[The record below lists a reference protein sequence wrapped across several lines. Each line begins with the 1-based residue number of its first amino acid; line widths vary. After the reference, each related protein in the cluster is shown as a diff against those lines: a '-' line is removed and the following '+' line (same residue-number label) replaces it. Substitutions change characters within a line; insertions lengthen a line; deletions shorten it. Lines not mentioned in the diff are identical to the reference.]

1 MNKNELQALR
11 RPFVRELF
19 RGNRFNLAMTVL
31 AAVLFAVA
39 ELVVSWLLKEI
50 ADLIAGGGAYDFRT
64 LLLIA
69 GGAFLLFGLAWALD
83 RAFLSEFQAR
93 AMKQYREY
101 VFGRLMQKG
110 IQAFSGENTS
120 LYISALSNDVNTIE
134 QDFVA
139 KLQGT
144 IQVGIAFAGALGL
157 MLWYSPLLT
166 LIAIGFSLLPIAV
179 SLVLGDRAARA
190 EKNVSDR
197 KESYTGIL
205 KDALTG
211 FPVIKSFK
219 AEKSIIRVHDRGS
232 ESVAEASRKRTRVNV
247 TVGYSSGM
255 AGAVLQFGVF
265 FVAAALALSGRGI
278 TAGTAI
284 VFVQLLNYVLGPIQ
298 AFPVFFAGMKSSF
311 GLIDKLAEAL
321 RKNVPDE
328 GEPIAPAL
336 ASGISVRD
344 LRFAYE
350 EGKPVLNGIDMELGA
365 GGCYA
370 LVGGSGCGKS
380 TILNLLMASSRD
392 YRGEILYDEKEL
404 KTVSAS
410 SLYDLVSI
418 IQQNVFVFNSTIR
431 DNITMF
437 SDFPEEEIERA
448 IRLSGL
454 AGLVREKGGDYL
466 CGENGSGLSGGER
479 QRISIARAL
488 LRKTPVLFVD
498 EATASLDAK
507 TSFEV
512 LDAILKLDG
521 YTRVIVTHDLDESIL
536 SRCTGLIA
544 LKNGTVAER
553 GSFAELMDRKGYFY
567 SLYTVA
573 QGEAREQG

>member
-1 MNKNELQALR
+1 MNKKELQALR
-11 RPFVRELF
+11 RPFIKELF
-19 RGNRFNLAMTVL
+19 RNNRFNLTMTVL
-31 AAVLFAVA
+31 AALLAAVA
-39 ELVVSWLLKEI
+39 ELVISWLIKEV
-50 ADLIAGGGAYDFRT
+50 ADLISGDSAFSFGM

-69 GGAFLLFGLAWALD
+69 GGGFALFGLAWLID
-83 RAFLSEFQAR
+83 RTFLSEFRAK

-101 VFGRLMQKG
+101 VFDRLMEKG

-134 QDFVA
+134 QDFIG
-139 KLQGT
+139 KLQST
-144 IQVGIAFAGALGL
+144 IQVGIAFVGALGL

-166 LIAIGFSLLPIAV
+166 LIAIGFSLLPILV
-179 SLVLGDRAARA
+179 SIVLGDKAAKA
-190 EKNVSDR
+190 EKNVSDQ

-205 KDALTG
+205 KDALAG

-219 AEKSIIRVHDRGS
+219 AEQSITRLHGRSS
-232 ESVAEASRKRTRVNV
+232 ESVADASRKRTRVNV
-247 TVGYSSGM
+247 LVSYSSGM

-265 FVAAALALSGRGI
+265 FVAAALALSGKGI

-298 AFPVFFAGMKSSF
+298 TFPVFFAGMKASF
-311 GLIDKLAEAL
+311 SLIDKLAEAL

-328 GEPIAPAL
+328 GQPVAPNL
-336 ASGISVRD
+336 TSGISIRD
-344 LRFAYE
+344 LSFAYE
-350 EGKPVLNGIDMELGA
+350 EGKPVLNGIDMELKA

-370 LVGGSGCGKS
+370 LVGGSGSGKS

-392 YRGEILYDEKEL
+392 YRGEILYDGKEL
-404 KTVSAS
+404 KTVSAG

-437 SDFPEEEIERA
+437 SAFPEEEVDRA
-448 IRLSGL
+448 VRLSGL
-454 AGLVREKGGDYL
+454 SELIREKGPDYL

-498 EATASLDAK
+498 EATASLDAE
-507 TSFEV
+507 TSFGV

-521 YTRVIVTHDLDESIL
+521 YTRVIVTHDLDENLL
-536 SRCTGLIA
+536 SRCTGLFA
-544 LKNGTVAER
+544 LKNGSISER
-553 GSFAELMDRKGYFY
+553 GTFTELMEQKGYFY
-567 SLYTVA
+567 SLFTVS
-573 QGEAREQG
+573 QEE